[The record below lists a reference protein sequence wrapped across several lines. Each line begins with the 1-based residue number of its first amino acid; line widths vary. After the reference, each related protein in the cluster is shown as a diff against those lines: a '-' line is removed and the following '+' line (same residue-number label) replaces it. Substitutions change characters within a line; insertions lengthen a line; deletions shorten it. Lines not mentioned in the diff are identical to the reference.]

1 MTDPTLTILD
11 RLPAGFAYANARTL
25 HRVFPG
31 PTLVHLPGERN
42 PPLFVSALLHG
53 NEDVGLRALQRLLA
67 DGRGRPLPRALSLF
81 FGNVAAA
88 RASVRRLDGEPDYN
102 RIWPGTELPWT
113 PHHAVVAAVVEEMRS
128 RQVFASVD
136 LHNNTGLNPYYA
148 CVARLRDADLQL
160 ATLFGRTVV
169 YFRRPLGVQAMA
181 FAELGPA
188 VTCECGRAVD
198 EGGVAHAV
206 AYLDACLHLTEIP
219 RHPVR
224 SGDIH
229 LFHTVATVKVPET
242 TSLSFDGSP
251 ADLAFGEDLEWFNF
265 RELPAGTV
273 FARGAGEAQTLLE
286 VRNEQGEEVGA
297 EYLERDGDLMRLRR
311 PVMPSMLTRDERAV
325 RQDCLCYF
333 MERHPLPASG

>member
-1 MTDPTLTILD
+1 MTDPTLTIFD

-67 DGRGRPLPRALSLF
+67 GLRGRRLPRALSF
-81 FGNVAAA
+81 FIGNVAAA
-88 RASVRRLDGEPDYN
+88 RENVRLLDGEPDYN
-102 RIWPGTELPWT
+102 RIWPGTDLPRT
-113 PHHAVVAAVVEEMRS
+113 PHHAVVAAVVEEMRQ
-128 RQVFASVD
+128 RQVFASID
-136 LHNNTGLNPYYA
+136 LHNNTGFNPHYA
-148 CVARLRDADLQL
+148 CLTRLRTADLQL
-160 ATLFGRTVV
+160 AALFSRTAV

-181 FAELGPA
+181 FADLCPA
-188 VTCECGRAVD
+188 VTCECGQIADARGA
-198 EGGVAHAV
+198 AHA
-206 AYLDACLHLTEIP
+206 ADYLDACLHLAELP
-219 RHPVR
+219 AHPVR
-224 SGDIH
+224 PGDLH
-229 LFHTVATVKVPET
+229 LFHTVATVKVPHET
-242 TSLSFDGSP
+242 SISFDGGA
-251 ADLAFGEDLEWFNF
+251 ADLAFGDDLEWFNF

-273 FARGAGEAQTLLE
+273 FARCAGDASACLD

-297 EYLERDGDLMRLRR
+297 AYLERDGDLVRLRR
-311 PVMPSMLTRDERAV
+311 PVMPSMLTRDARAI